1 MSKRELKKENREL
14 KNRGVFT
21 KLVKLIKLVLFVSML
36 VFIFLV
42 SPKISNYIINLGV
55 EQLTRIINMILVT
68 VLVVIYFYKK

>member
-1 MSKRELKKENREL
+1 MSKRELRKENREL

-55 EQLTRIINMILVT
+55 EQLTRIINMVLVT
-68 VLVVIYFYKK
+68 VLVTIYFYKK